1 MWGDS
6 GQDRRGPRVSGKQGQ
21 EIERE
26 RVQMSNVTKAIKKKN
41 QRFYKM
47 ERKKT
52 KQNEK

>member
-26 RVQMSNVTKAIKKKN
+26 RVQMSNVTKAIKTN